1 MIAFADSG
9 NEGWQKPMATCL
21 VTGGAGNLACQLTW
35 SLADRF
41 DRIVLLDVAA
51 RPVAPTAP

>member
-1 MIAFADSG
+1 
-9 NEGWQKPMATCL
+9 MATCL